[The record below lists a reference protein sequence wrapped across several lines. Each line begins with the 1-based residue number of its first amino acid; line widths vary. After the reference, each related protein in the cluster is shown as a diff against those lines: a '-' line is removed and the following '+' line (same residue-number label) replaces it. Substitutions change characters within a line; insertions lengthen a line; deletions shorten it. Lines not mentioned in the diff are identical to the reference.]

1 MKKSGIVLLVIGII
15 FTIFT
20 GFNFITKEK
29 VVDIGEIQIS
39 RDKKHSFGWSPLIGV
54 GIMLIG
60 GSMYFWGSKGG
71 DK

>member
-1 MKKSGIVLLVIGII
+1 MKKSGIILLVIGII

-20 GFNFITKEK
+20 GFNYITKEK

-39 RDKKHSFGWSPLIGV
+39 RDKKHSIGWSPLIGV

-60 GSMYFWGSKGG
+60 GTMYFLGSKSN
-71 DK
+71 K